1 MKELRP
7 ALRFLGIFLG
17 LYLGLNVLYGLWIA
31 SYGTEPD
38 PATWLVTKQ
47 SSAVLNLFGEG
58 TTILANPGTP
68 SVAIQLG
75 MRSALNVYEGCN
87 SLNVM
92 IVFVAFII
100 AFGGNRKKL
109 IWFVP
114 AGIVL
119 IYIINLARVIGL
131 FYVAEYWQRYFY
143 YVHKYAFTGIIY
155 LFVLILWWGWI
166 EKINGISLR
175 GALKSGKRE

>member
-7 ALRFLGIFLG
+7 ALRFLGVFLG
-17 LYLGLNVLYGLWIA
+17 LYLGLNILYGIWIS

-47 SSAVLNLFGEG
+47 SSAVLNLLGEE
-58 TTILANPGTP
+58 TTIVANPGAP
-68 SVAIQLG
+68 SVAIQIGL
-75 MRSALNVYEGCN
+75 RSALSVYEGCN

-92 IVFVAFII
+92 IVFFAFTV
-100 AFGGNRKKL
+100 AFGGSIKKL
-109 IWFVP
+109 GWFILL
-114 AGIVL
+114 GLFL
-119 IYIINLARVIGL
+119 IYLVNLVRVIGL
-131 FYVAEYWQRYFY
+131 FYVAEYWPGYFY

-155 LFVLILWWGWI
+155 LFVLGLWWWWI

-175 GALKSGKRE
+175 GALKPVKRE